1 MNIRGFRHLLHSTL
15 PLPSH
20 PHSSRPLPTNLIQP
34 PLLSLAFKAIT
45 ALFLTFLSSII
56 NPEHA
61 PMLQLNR
68 TAYTP
73 TGSGFSLSLLKLFRL
88 KFSFWHLPM
97 ETRTW
102 AGINSS
108 VNLFQKLFRMSLN
121 TTKESC
127 LNAHDTCYGR
137 TQPPWIKRMLLLA
150 APVCMPFTVH
160 WSSAFPHG
168 VSTPHTPLSLLFP
181 VTLPTSVSFSYW
193 GMERW
198 SNLSSYKVCKK
209 QRRDL

>member
-1 MNIRGFRHLLHSTL
+1 
-15 PLPSH
+15 
-20 PHSSRPLPTNLIQP
+20 
-34 PLLSLAFKAIT
+34 
-45 ALFLTFLSSII
+45 
-56 NPEHA
+56 
-61 PMLQLNR
+61 MLQLNQ

-127 LNAHDTCYGR
+127 LNTHDTCHGR

-150 APVCMPFTVH
+150 APVLYAIHCALKLCISTWCEHFTH
-160 WSSAFPHG
+160 PTQS
-168 VSTPHTPLSLLFP
+168 
-181 VTLPTSVSFSYW
+181 TLPSNSAYHCLFHTGAWRGEVICPATKSVRSR
-193 GMERW
+193 GEIC
-198 SNLSSYKVCKK
+198 NLGSTYA
-209 QRRDL
+209 DY